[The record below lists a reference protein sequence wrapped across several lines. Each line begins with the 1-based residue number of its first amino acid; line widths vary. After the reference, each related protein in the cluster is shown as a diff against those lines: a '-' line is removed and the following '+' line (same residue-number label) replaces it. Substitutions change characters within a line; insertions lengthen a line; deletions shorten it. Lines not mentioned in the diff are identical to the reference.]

1 MVPASAQDSG
11 TYPDRPV
18 RIIVPLAPGGS
29 VDLVARITAEALTA
43 AMGKSFIVE
52 NLGGGGGTVGTGV
65 ASKAKPDGY
74 TLVVGSSSTF
84 GVNPS
89 LMKNLPYDA
98 KKDFEPVSLISFA
111 PNVLVVPKTL
121 PVSTVGEFVAL
132 AKSKPGEMS
141 FASSGTGGSPHL
153 AGELFTRE
161 AGIDLIHIPYKSSG
175 QSMTDLLGGRV
186 DMSFSTLIATQEQ
199 ITAGGLK
206 ALAVTTSERVES
218 LPDVPTMAEAGFP
231 AVRIT
236 AWNGL
241 LAPAGTPDAI
251 VKKLS
256 AAVQSAMR
264 SPEVVEKLKRDGA
277 KPVGS
282 TPEEFK
288 VYIAEEIAKWAQVIK
303 AANITVE

>member
-1 MVPASAQDSG
+1 MAPASAQDSG